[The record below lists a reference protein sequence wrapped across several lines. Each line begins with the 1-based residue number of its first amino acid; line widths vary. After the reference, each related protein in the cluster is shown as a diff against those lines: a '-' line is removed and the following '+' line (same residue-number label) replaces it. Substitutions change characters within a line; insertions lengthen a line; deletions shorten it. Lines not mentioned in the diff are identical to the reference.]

1 MGKRG
6 GGGGGGRSSLGAS
19 NLSNGGVAGT
29 GIFGMV
35 GTTIRCDAN
44 DRSMYCNIMKFFNLL
59 LVGFGVLV
67 ILYIIY
73 TFVSMYTRK
82 SK

>member
-6 GGGGGGRSSLGAS
+6 GRGGRSSLGAS
-19 NLSNGGVAGT
+19 NLSNGGVAGS

-44 DRSMYCNIMKFFNLL
+44 DTSMYCNIMKFFNLL
-59 LVGFGVLV
+59 LVVFGVLV
-67 ILYIIY
+67 ILYVIY
-73 TFVSMYTRK
+73 NLVSMYTRK
-82 SK
+82 GK